1 MSIEAVMPSNHL
13 ILCHLLLP
21 DETPVAVTETPPVF
35 PSMMVIPSSWDDPF
49 TTVWIKIIQSCISGP
64 SVQGPSLDSS
74 GCLEMLTL
82 SFCPPEMG
90 FILTSPSRDVLCLP
104 ITIPFL
110 SGFFRNSTFF
120 SPLVMQRFNSLP
132 FSVWTLPGGGVDL
145 TSRFKEALPSLISFL
160 LSLLSH
166 MLCVSDV
173 RVMAM
178 LPTKGASQHRWWKQM
193 WIRSEIVL
201 C

>member
-1 MSIEAVMPSNHL
+1 MPSNHL

-49 TTVWIKIIQSCISGP
+49 TTVWIKIIRSCISGH

-90 FILTSPSRDVLCLP
+90 FILTSPSRDVLCLLYIKP
-104 ITIPFL
+104 AVDHLLFPVIAIKLLMCSFIL
-110 SGFFRNSTFF
+110 GKSGH
-120 SPLVMQRFNSLP
+120 
-132 FSVWTLPGGGVDL
+132 LPGARHCAEHRVH
-145 TSRFKEALPSLISFL
+145 KA
-160 LSLLSH
+160 
-166 MLCVSDV
+166 SDRAV
-173 RVMAM
+173 ASGRVH
-178 LPTKGASQHRWWKQM
+178 S
-193 WIRSEIVL
+193 
-201 C
+201 